1 MGGFC
6 DVSVFWRLQKS
17 KYIHRLHTYICTHQN
32 DDDDNEDSNEEEVL
46 IIMAFLGSE

>member
-1 MGGFC
+1 M
-6 DVSVFWRLQKS
+6 VSATYQFSGDS